1 MNSVIPPHTSTVDE
15 FHTVLNQLQLIV
27 ALVFILTTCG
37 YIQHY
42 ICSHTTT
49 LQKLA
54 MSLYKCT
61 CAKPTNYT
69 SFCFCCWVGDSLRI
83 PTSWPSWAQPT
94 GSRQEYLWGEGGG
107 GSRYTLR
114 FLAIVGYTY
123 YYYNTLWNC
132 NCHCWSNTHLMLC
145 AKPMESQ
152 RVFQAGMLY
161 KLRST
166 SVCCQQ
172 GISSSHSTQTYIYI
186 IRTLC
191 LPSIWQRVLGND

>member
-1 MNSVIPPHTSTVDE
+1 MCTYPHLDSSQHGKPYSVIPPHSVDE

-94 GSRQEYLWGEGGG
+94 GSRQEYLWGGEGGG
-107 GSRYTLR
+107 ERGRGRGSVDIHCYWWWFSVT
-114 FLAIVGYTY
+114 VGYTY
-123 YYYNTLWNC
+123 YYYNTLCIC
-132 NCHCWSNTHLMLC
+132 NCHC
-145 AKPMESQ
+145 
-152 RVFQAGMLY
+152 
-161 KLRST
+161 
-166 SVCCQQ
+166 
-172 GISSSHSTQTYIYI
+172 
-186 IRTLC
+186 
-191 LPSIWQRVLGND
+191 